1 MEKKKPIKFKNVNS
15 ILKFLKENITNL
27 PLINNKRNNKV
38 REETLQKIIGLF
50 LTDDERALSLGLPK
64 GCRIRE
70 GAKIL
75 NIENL
80 KIGEYCWI
88 GENAILDA
96 SGGLKIGSH
105 CSIGPS
111 VFIWSHTSHLTN
123 LSMQNKI
130 NSDLIKR
137 KKTEIGNG
145 CFIAGPSV
153 ILPGVKIG
161 ERVLIRPFSTVSK
174 NIPDNSLVDGS
185 TIKKDVFTKEFI
197 DFQIKKFKK

>member
-1 MEKKKPIKFKNVNS
+1 MKKKKISFKNANL
-15 ILKFLKENITNL
+15 ILRFLKKNITNL
-27 PLINNKRNNKV
+27 PIIDNNRNNKV
-38 REETLQKIIGLF
+38 REEILHKLIGSV
-50 LTDDERALSLGLPK
+50 LTDDERALSFGFPK
-64 GCRIRE
+64 GCRVRE
-70 GAKIL
+70 GAKIF

-80 KIGEYCWI
+80 DIGEYCWI

-96 SGGLKIGSH
+96 SGGLKIGKH

-123 LSMQNKI
+123 LAMKNKI
-130 NSDLIKR
+130 NSNLIKR
-137 KKTEIGNG
+137 KKTEIGDG

-161 ERVLIRPFSTVSK
+161 SKVLVRPFSTVTK

-185 TIKKDVFTKEFI
+185 TIKRNVFTQKFI
-197 DFQIKKFKK
+197 DFQIKKIKND